1 MTFHRAIVAAAVLM
15 LSIGLPVAGAVSG
28 PDANENSKFVYTQE
42 VVSTATNNL
51 LVTFEEGSQKRFP
64 SVDYQLDATVD
75 VTRISCDGQGTAQRF
90 PQHHTVTGFP
100 DDKGR
105 VAGTFTL
112 EVNASSDQVCT
123 GQQVRIEYFDMT
135 LTNLTSGHVY
145 LLDDLVLAYP

>member
-1 MTFHRAIVAAAVLM
+1 MTFCRAIVAVAVLV

-28 PDANENSKFVYTQE
+28 PDANQNSKFVYTQE

-51 LVTFEEGSQKRFP
+51 LITFEEGSQKRFP

-75 VTRISCDGQGTAQRF
+75 VTQISCDGQGTAQRLS
-90 PQHHTVTGFP
+90 QHHTVTGFP
-100 DDKGR
+100 DGKGR

-123 GQQVRIEYFDMT
+123 GQQVRIQYFDMT

-145 LLDDLVLAYP
+145 LLDDLVLMYP